1 MLATALELLYRLSAG
16 RGGAG
21 VVQPDALRPLR
32 RALAEEGWHRADLPR
47 VVLVGEFKAGKSTL
61 LNALFGRRV
70 AASDVLEM
78 TSWVARYWPAIADRC
93 TLLHADG
100 TESERDL
107 EEFLADCEARRLD
120 GATLASIDRVDVAV
134 RGTALGCA
142 IVDCPGLGS
151 TTRENERRLLD
162 AVQEADAVLWVV
174 DVDAVGS
181 LRDAS
186 LVQTLRQLGLPMLVT
201 LAKCDLLDDPSE
213 LDELVAWLAR
223 SLSMD
228 AGAVFPTA
236 ALPALNASL
245 RGAPAPADTGVPN
258 LITHLREQ
266 VAPRRSALRAKAQAA
281 HHRAAA
287 QHADRLLAEAERQV
301 TDAESAVRDFGAI
314 TNRVRDLVGV
324 QVEAEVLDAV
334 RERLFEGQQEAL
346 AGDLAAALRRG
357 ALSDQTMTDIFRQR
371 LGDGYLDD
379 LWTRLAGL
387 FGGRIAEVWAA
398 QHAGVR
404 AELEVLCQR
413 FDAEAGLALRT
424 GVQANGVETRIAA
437 ASSAAMETGV
447 RASLGLAGAATAYA
461 AWLGPAAAQVTLG
474 AAATG
479 VGIPIAL
486 VGVGVSAALAW
497 RQRRDAEMQVAAQVA
512 GILDAWRTQFV
523 DGVVR
528 GQLLPR
534 LALVNEAVA
543 RQLLADFERQAGSG
557 FPEGDLAAFRA
568 EITKVRRGLES
579 AMSSGALPGRG

>member
-1 MLATALELLYRLSAG
+1 
-16 RGGAG
+16 
-21 VVQPDALRPLR
+21 
-32 RALAEEGWHRADLPR
+32 
-47 VVLVGEFKAGKSTL
+47 
-61 LNALFGRRV
+61 
-70 AASDVLEM
+70 
-78 TSWVARYWPAIADRC
+78 
-93 TLLHADG
+93 
-100 TESERDL
+100 
-107 EEFLADCEARRLD
+107 
-120 GATLASIDRVDVAV
+120 
-134 RGTALGCA
+134 
-142 IVDCPGLGS
+142 
-151 TTRENERRLLD
+151 
-162 AVQEADAVLWVV
+162 
-174 DVDAVGS
+174 
-181 LRDAS
+181 
-186 LVQTLRQLGLPMLVT
+186 
-201 LAKCDLLDDPSE
+201 
-213 LDELVAWLAR
+213 
-223 SLSMD
+223 
-228 AGAVFPTA
+228 
-236 ALPALNASL
+236 
-245 RGAPAPADTGVPN
+245 
-258 LITHLREQ
+258 
-266 VAPRRSALRAKAQAA
+266 
-281 HHRAAA
+281 
-287 QHADRLLAEAERQV
+287 
-301 TDAESAVRDFGAI
+301 
-314 TNRVRDLVGV
+314 
-324 QVEAEVLDAV
+324 
-334 RERLFEGQQEAL
+334 
-346 AGDLAAALRRG
+346 
-357 ALSDQTMTDIFRQR
+357 MTDIFRQR

>member
-1 MLATALELLYRLSAG
+1 MLATALELLDRLSAG

-21 VVQPDALRPLR
+21 VVQPETLRPLR

-78 TSWVARYWPAIADRC
+78 TSWVARYWPATADRC
-93 TLLHADG
+93 TLIHADG
-100 TESERDL
+100 TEADRDL
-107 EEFLADCEARRLD
+107 AVFLADCEGRRLD
-120 GATLASIDRVDVAV
+120 VATLASIDRVDVAV
-134 RGTALGCA
+134 RGTSFGCA

-186 LVQTLRQLGLPMLVT
+186 LAQTLRQLGLPMLVT

-245 RGAPAPADTGVPN
+245 RGAPAPTDTGVPT

-266 VAPRRSALRAKAQAA
+266 VAPRRSALRAQAQAA

-314 TNRVRDLVGV
+314 TNRVRDLVGA

-437 ASSAAMETGV
+437 ASSAALDTGV

-497 RQRRDAEMQVAAQVA
+497 RQRRNAEMQVAAQVA
-512 GILDAWRTQFV
+512 GILDAWRAQFV

-534 LALVNEAVA
+534 LAVVNEAVA
-543 RQLLADFERQAGSG
+543 RQLLADFERQACAG

-568 EITKVRRGLES
+568 EITRVRRGLEGATS
-579 AMSSGALPGRG
+579 APALPG